1 MRQHLTILLAE
12 SSAAESAF
20 AAVFDEWVEVDL
32 LEAVALVDIS
42 ETGSGLN
49 APAVWVYEGER
60 SSATLRDVLTGA
72 MWKQITVVAVRSNN
86 LSSYSTTR
94 FDSEDQ
100 VLETVEAAFP
110 KHDGVRAYTVAITEP
125 TGTFGPDHFRP
136 VWDCHLLHDPNL
148 IADASVAVLPVE
160 PQDRPQTCLMT
171 ALLAA
176 GGLRWQGKPLFD
188 LSDVAAGLV
197 RMLRVTRGQLRVI
210 NAGRFCDDVLAGAFP
225 ASGPWTTPPDLQAVQ
240 APPGS
245 HISSEIVTDLATV
258 AELGFEAFTPRPS
271 PAPDQIGIL
280 AGVRMFF
287 RHFGDALRKAP
298 FWAIDRIVTKGGET
312 AAAAINKWTFGDMAS
327 VVIKFKPAPL
337 KAQIDKELTSLQR
350 AQMPD
355 TGPPSIP
362 NPVPW
367 KTLRDTAFGLVDGGD
382 LPQGVHTPTYDTQ
395 RLLFVD
401 PWAIGPAPNDE
412 TFGVSEVE
420 IEILE
425 LDLPDSA
432 KNVDPMDVITAR
444 AIDQALTDRINFD
457 PLEETSDPDEGQ
469 VQHAVDPPR
478 ESSDDSND
486 SGEDQANKP
495 AIHRPSHPKF
505 DPANYTVVSS
515 FYKGPY
521 GDLPAEYERH
531 QPIYDDA
538 HRNYELVEGNFKDK
552 GQCDQCGARFHHGVA
567 YLHNPSGLLLHVGH
581 ICARKNHM
589 PLPDE
594 DPTLELA
601 QRLYHRWQAWVTRR
615 QNSLLWQVGDH
626 IARAIDDARQQLAR
640 GREELEK
647 SSGADAA
654 GGGYGQEQARLRMW
668 SIRALTASLATIG
681 GAIAWVLL
689 TAIPFLVPIITAC
702 TVIASLVIRLG
713 YLTRDLARLQ
723 TLSNAGDH
731 LKKNARDRI
740 QHSAKQLA
748 RLVNARDQFEDWQA
762 VIRTVVHTPF
772 GDLKTFEERIEVT
785 ASVSRPQ
792 SFVYA
797 TARPSPKQLTAAQ
810 LNARAMTVHRGWLTT
825 AFLEMQGRW
834 RDDYGSDLLWPSD
847 QPLDPSSD
855 NSGAGTVR
863 ARMPGTN
870 DPVYAPRQDFRT
882 RMVAGRLHE
891 AVIAVHTTA
900 IIEWLMDVALDDEQN
915 LSLDDLLSPV
925 QVIGPGQAL
934 DGLSPSEFLQGLNV
948 DISEVPDFPAV
959 VFCDSVD
966 AMPLKTDNID
976 LSLPDSPEESQL
988 FSPHA
993 IAQGRDLVFASC
1005 RMVFSKSLL
1014 PSLLRGHR
1022 DHLPPSRPGF
1032 GSDDDEPSGDTAP
1045 ESVT

>member
-12 SSAAESAF
+12 GSATESAF
-20 AAVFDEWVEVDL
+20 AVVFEEWLEADL
-32 LEAVALVDIS
+32 LEAVALVDLS
-42 ETGSGLN
+42 EAESGLS
-49 APAVWVYEGER
+49 APAVWAREGGR
-60 SSATLRDVLTGA
+60 FSSTLRDVVTGA
-72 MWKQITVVAVRSNN
+72 MWEQVTVVAVRSNN

-94 FDSEDQ
+94 FDSEDEI
-100 VLETVEAAFP
+100 LKTVEAAFP
-110 KHDGVRAYTVAITEP
+110 TLDGLRAYTVGITEP
-125 TGTFGPDHFRP
+125 NETFGPDHFRP
-136 VWDCHLLHDPNL
+136 VWGCHLLHDPNL
-148 IADASVAVLPVE
+148 IADRRVAVLPVG
-160 PQDRPQTCLMT
+160 PQDRASTCLMT
-171 ALLAA
+171 ALLAS
-176 GGLRWQGKPLFD
+176 GGLRWQAKPLFD

-197 RMLRVTRGQLRVI
+197 RMARVTRGQLRVI
-210 NAGRFCDDVLAGAFP
+210 NAGRVFEEVLAGAFP
-225 ASGPWTTPPDLQAVQ
+225 ASGPWTTPPNLKVVQ

-245 HISSEIVTDLATV
+245 HIAPEIATDLATV
-258 AELGFEAFTPRPS
+258 AEFGFNAFTPQPS

-287 RHFGDALRKAP
+287 RHFGDALKKAP
-298 FWAIDRIVTKGGET
+298 FWAIDRIITKGGE
-312 AAAAINKWTFGDMAS
+312 AATEAINKWTFGDKAN

-337 KAQIDKELTSLQR
+337 KAQIDEELTSLQR
-350 AQMPD
+350 ARMPD

-362 NPVPW
+362 NPAPW

-382 LPQGVHTPTYDTQ
+382 LPQGVRTPTHDTQ

-412 TFGVSEVE
+412 TFGVSEAE

-457 PLEETSDPDEGQ
+457 RLEEMLDPDEDQ

-478 ESSDDSND
+478 ESSDDSDD
-486 SGEDQANKP
+486 SDEDQANKL

-505 DPANYTVVSS
+505 NPENYTVVSS
-515 FYKGPY
+515 FYQGPDV
-521 GDLPAEYERH
+521 DLPAEYERH

-538 HRNYELVEGNFKDK
+538 CRNHELVEGNFKDK

-567 YLHNPSGLLLHVGH
+567 YLHSPSGLLLHVGH

-601 QRLYHRWQAWVTRR
+601 QRLYHRWQAWINQRR
-615 QNSLLWQVGDH
+615 NSLLWQVGEH

-640 GREELEK
+640 GTEELEK
-647 SSGADAA
+647 SSGATATGDS
-654 GGGYGQEQARLRMW
+654 YGQEQARLRMW
-668 SIRALTASLATIG
+668 SIRALIAWLGTIG

-689 TAIPFLVPIITAC
+689 TAIPILVPIIAAGAVVT
-702 TVIASLVIRLG
+702 SLVMRLG

-731 LKKNARDRI
+731 LKRNARNRI

-748 RLVNARDQFEDWQA
+748 TLVNARDQFEDWQA

-772 GDLKTFEERIEVT
+772 GDLKTFEERMEVT

-797 TARPSPKQLTAAQ
+797 TARPSSKQLRAAQ
-810 LNARAMTVHRGWLTT
+810 LNARTMTVHRGWLTT
-825 AFLEMQGRW
+825 AFLEMQKGW
-834 RDDYGSDLLWPSD
+834 GDDYGGDLLWPSD

-855 NSGAGTVR
+855 NSAAGTVR
-863 ARMPGTN
+863 SRMPGTN
-870 DPVYAPRQDFRT
+870 DPLYAPRQDFRA
-882 RMVAGRLHE
+882 RMVAGRLHKV
-891 AVIAVHTTA
+891 VIDVHTKA
-900 IIEWLMDVALDDEQN
+900 IIKWLTDVTLDDEQN
-915 LSLDDLLSPV
+915 FSLDDLLPPV
-925 QVIGPGQAL
+925 GVIGPGQAL
-934 DGLSPSEFLQGLNV
+934 NGLPPSEFLQGLNA

-959 VFCDSVD
+959 VFGDS
-966 AMPLKTDNID
+966 AAAILLNTNNIKR
-976 LSLPDSPEESQL
+976 SLPDSPEESQL
-988 FSPHA
+988 LSFHTA
-993 IAQGRDLVFASC
+993 GQGRDLVFASC
-1005 RMVFSKSLL
+1005 RMVFSESLL
-1014 PSLLRGHR
+1014 PNLLRGYK
-1022 DHLPPSRPGF
+1022 DHMTPGQPRS
-1032 GSDDDEPSGDTAP
+1032 GSSDDEPGEGTPP